1 MDPDKDFPDTMRS
14 IGFDKTQRMVR
25 DNSSDNTRDSTQRA
39 PGQDTP
45 RSSPLR
51 AVMFADVSGSTHL
64 YETLGDRKALA
75 VIERCI
81 KVMTHAT
88 QQNGGRLIKTIGD
101 EVLVV
106 FPDVPSGCRAAI
118 DMQFGILSLPE
129 SMELGTSIYCGLHWG
144 EVTFTD
150 NDIFGDTVNVAARTV
165 QAAKKGQIVISGEAM
180 RLLPAELNGKTRFLG
195 ADSVKGKA
203 EPIEMY
209 ELLWESDADLTEMVS
224 HRASA
229 REIPIGMSLS
239 YLGNK
244 YGVSKAQPLLTL
256 GRDPSSGLITVDK
269 LASRNHGRIFK
280 EKDRFTYTD
289 FSSNGTYIRLEGHDE
304 VFVRRDAMVLTG
316 SSGTISFGRPYKE
329 DSKIAI
335 EFQISAAHG

>member
-1 MDPDKDFPDTMRS
+1 MTRDNS
-14 IGFDKTQRMVR
+14 FDKTERIAER
-25 DNSSDNTRDSTQRA
+25 EA
-39 PGQDTP
+39 PL
-45 RSSPLR
+45 SSPLR

-64 YETLGDRKALA
+64 YETLGDQRALG

-81 KVMTHAT
+81 KVMTRAT
-88 QQNGGRLIKTIGD
+88 LLHGGRLIKTIGD

-165 QAAKKGQIVISGEAM
+165 QAAKKGQIVISGEAV
-180 RLLPAELNGKTRFLG
+180 RLLPAEMKGKTRFLG

-203 EPIEMY
+203 EPIEMH
-209 ELLWESDADLTEMVS
+209 ELLWESDAELTEMVS

-229 REIPIGMSLS
+229 REIPIGMALT
-239 YLGNK
+239 YLGKKYAVNK
-244 YGVSKAQPLLTL
+244 TQPLLTL
-256 GRDPSSGLITVDK
+256 GRDLGSGIITTDK
-269 LASRNHGRIFK
+269 LASRNHSRIFK

-289 FSSNGTYIRLEGHDE
+289 FSSNGTYIHIEGQDE
-304 VFVRRDAMVLTG
+304 VFIRRDAMVLNG
-316 SSGTISFGRPYKE
+316 AGTISFGRPCKE
-329 DSKIAI
+329 ESDTTIT
-335 EFQISAAHG
+335 FDISPDHG

>member
-1 MDPDKDFPDTMRS
+1 MTQDN
-14 IGFDKTQRMVR
+14 GFGNTQRMVL
-25 DNSSDNTRDSTQRA
+25 DSSLDNTQRV
-39 PGQDTP
+39 PGPDTP

-51 AVMFADVSGSTHL
+51 AVMFADVSGSTHM

-81 KVMTHAT
+81 KVMTRAT
-88 QQNGGRLIKTIGD
+88 EIHGGRLIKTIGD

-180 RLLPAELNGKTRFLG
+180 RLLPAELRGKIRFLG
-195 ADSVKGKA
+195 ADAVKGKA

-229 REIPIGMSLS
+229 REMPIGMSLS
-239 YLGNK
+239 YLGKK
-244 YGVSKAQPLLTL
+244 YSVAKAQPLLTL
-256 GRDPSSGLITVDK
+256 GRDPSSGLITTDK
-269 LASRNHGRIFK
+269 LASRNHARIFK

-289 FSSNGTYIRLEGHDE
+289 FSSNGTYIHIAGQDE
-304 VFVRRDAMVLTG
+304 VFVRRDAMVLNG
-316 SSGTISFGRPYKE
+316 SGTISFGRPCKE
-329 DSKIAI
+329 DAKVAI
-335 EFQISAAHG
+335 EFDIAVAYG

>member
-1 MDPDKDFPDTMRS
+1 MTRDSNLDN
-14 IGFDKTQRMVR
+14 TQRMTR
-25 DNSSDNTRDSTQRA
+25 TSTLDNTERA
-39 PGQDTP
+39 AGSDAP

-51 AVMFADVSGSTHL
+51 AVMFADISGSTHL
-64 YETLGDRKALA
+64 YESLGDQKALA

-88 QQNGGRLIKTIGD
+88 QLHGGKLVKTIGD

-195 ADSVKGKA
+195 ADAVKGKA

-229 REIPIGMSLS
+229 REIQIGMSLS
-239 YLGNK
+239 YLGKKFTINK
-244 YGVSKAQPLLTL
+244 TQPLLTL
-256 GRDPSSGLITVDK
+256 GRDPSSGIITTDK
-269 LASRNHGRIFK
+269 LASRNHARIFK

-289 FSSNGTYIRLEGHDE
+289 FSSNGTYIHIEGQDE
-304 VFVRRDAMVLTG
+304 VFVRRDAMVLSG
-316 SSGTISFGRPYKE
+316 SGTISFGRPNKE
-329 DSKIAI
+329 DPKIAI
-335 EFQISAAHG
+335 GFDIAAAHG